1 MRNFYHFVL
10 VLAGL
15 SSFGVAQ
22 AESSDPLYRA
32 RMILER
38 GIIEFVVDRAN
49 TLTARCVENCRTPL
63 NYSERNVSYPMGMI
77 AVSDGSNIIVS
88 KWGNGSAYRVQ
99 VYDFSKQS
107 IPKILEQYSLGPID
121 VIETDRRGLTVR
133 CVQRVSENTNKTV
146 LRTWRYT
153 KAVGKFRQ
161 VLHP

>member
-1 MRNFYHFVL
+1 MRNFHRCVL
-10 VLAGL
+10 FLAGL
-15 SSFGVAQ
+15 SSFSVAQ
-22 AESSDPLYRA
+22 AEASDPLIRA

-38 GIIEFVVDRAN
+38 GIIEIVVDRAN

-63 NYSERNVSYPMGMI
+63 NYSERNVSYPMGLI

-146 LRTWRYT
+146 LRTWRYI
-153 KAVGKFRQ
+153 KAIGKFRQ
-161 VLHP
+161 VSYP